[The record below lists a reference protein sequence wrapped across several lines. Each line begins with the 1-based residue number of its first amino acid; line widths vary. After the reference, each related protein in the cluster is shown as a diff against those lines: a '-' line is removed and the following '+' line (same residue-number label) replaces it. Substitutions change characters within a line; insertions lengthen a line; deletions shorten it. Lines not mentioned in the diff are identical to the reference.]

1 MEISTEMKRYILV
14 AIAGIAIA
22 AYVVPTAGLTSLNAF
37 GTTGAGGRRILN
49 VKGEMQTA
57 EELLQ

>member
-1 MEISTEMKRYILV
+1 MEITKEMKRYILV

-37 GTTGAGGRRILN
+37 GTTGGGTGVLN
-49 VKGEMQTA
+49 V
-57 EELLQ
+57 